1 MIKITR
7 IQRML
12 IATTFAT
19 IFPLTANSQF
29 YLLADIGN
37 SANTDYSFTEVNSPA
52 VTNDTNYTSY
62 RLGVG
67 YIAPVSEK
75 ISIGAE
81 AAYNSYGSSEYH
93 FLNHDHMDI
102 TFKANDIL
110 VVSAYQFNEHWE
122 AHVKAGAAYEEVNA
136 TEDHW
141 QMNLT
146 EKEWV
151 PEAAI
156 GARYFINE
164 HFAIHADLAYL
175 MGWESQLTNMPDI
188 TVGWL
193 GVNYYF

>member
-1 MIKITR
+1 M
-7 IQRML
+7 
-12 IATTFAT
+12 
-19 IFPLTANSQF
+19 N
-29 YLLADIGN
+29 
-37 SANTDYSFTEVNSPA
+37 
-52 VTNDTNYTSY
+52 
-62 RLGVG
+62 
-67 YIAPVSEK
+67 
-75 ISIGAE
+75 
-81 AAYNSYGSSEYH
+81 
-93 FLNHDHMDI
+93 I

-110 VVSAYQFNEHWE
+110 VVSSYQFTEHWE
-122 AHVKAGAAYEEVNA
+122 AHLKAGAAYEEVKA
-136 TEDHW
+136 TEDYW

-193 GVNYYF
+193 GINYYL

>member
-1 MIKITR
+1 
-7 IQRML
+7 ML
-12 IATTFAT
+12 IATAFAS
-19 IFPLTANSQF
+19 IFPFTVNSQF
-29 YLLADIGN
+29 YLLADVGS

-52 VTNDTNYTSY
+52 ITNDTNYTSY
-62 RLGVG
+62 RLGLG
-67 YIAPVSEK
+67 YTTSVSEK
-75 ISIGAE
+75 INLGAE

-93 FLNHDHMDI
+93 FLNRDHMNI
-102 TFKANDIL
+102 SYKANDIL
-110 VVSAYQFNEHWE
+110 VVSSYQFNEHWE
-122 AHVKAGAAYEEVNA
+122 AHLKAGAAYEQVKA

-151 PEAAI
+151 PEGVI
-156 GARYFINE
+156 GARYFISE
-164 HFAIHADLAYL
+164 DFAIHADFAYL